1 MAILPITIF
10 GDKILREKTK
20 DFENIDGNTITL
32 IQDMF
37 ETMRNADGI
46 GLAANQ
52 VGVDKS
58 IFIIDLSPVEGFE
71 KLKPMVFINPKI
83 IERSTELIKMDE
95 GCLSIPY
102 LKAPVERP
110 EAIKIQF
117 LDTDEKM
124 QELDAD
130 GYLARVIQHEFDH
143 LIGKVYTDRVDPVI
157 KKKLKDDLLRIRRH
171 QIDVDYPI
179 AE

>member
-20 DFENIDGNTITL
+20 DFEMIDGNTIKL

-37 ETMRNADGI
+37 ETMRTADGI

-52 VGVDKS
+52 VGIDKS

-83 IERSTELIKMDE
+83 ITRSDELVKLEE
-95 GCLSIPY
+95 GCLSIPN
-102 LKAPVERP
+102 LRASVERP
-110 EAIKIQF
+110 EALKIQY
-117 LDTDEKM
+117 LDTDEKL

-143 LIGKVYTDRVDPVI
+143 LIGKVYTDRVDPI
-157 KKKLKDDLLRIRRH
+157 TKKKLKDDLLRIRRR
-171 QIDVDYPI
+171 QFDVDYLT